1 MSGGFAAG
9 GAVRAVGGGFSG
21 GVVAGPGSPVSPYGG
36 FGGSARG
43 GMVGG
48 GVVGSGGGGVIA
60 GGGGTVVGP
69 NGNVAVHVQGGSA
82 GCAGACGGAEVMCC
96 ETDIAVKGTDWKYVP
111 GCGTYDRT
119 CNYEYVGAGG
129 NYIPQ
134 EVVTYYGWKVRRV
147 CFCVAPALLAV
158 LIILIILWPRP
169 PFVTTTTFFPPT
181 TREPFGRVGECKLW
195 GDPHV
200 LTFDGARPS
209 FYGTG
214 EFWLV
219 QSNRVK
225 IQGRFKGTKYTKGLS
240 ATNKVAIGGP
250 ITGGQVIEI
259 GTMQD
264 GPPTVDG
271 RPVLRVLGD
280 TEQISGGSLT
290 YTQSGRLPDEAASV
304 FQRHIV
310 HVNLQGQVKVTVYR
324 WTNYVDVRI
333 SMPRQPLGQD
343 GACGNFNGNPADDT
357 TAAIFRRIGIRV
369 KPGELLFSNTLPP
382 KVSQQMQDMIA
393 RACPQDLLATAKQT
407 CAARATGFDRAL
419 LDSCVYDECFGA
431 NEHALR
437 TAKMYR

>member
-1 MSGGFAAG
+1 MG
-9 GAVRAVGGGFSG
+9 
-21 GVVAGPGSPVSPYGG
+21 
-36 FGGSARG
+36 
-43 GMVGG
+43 
-48 GVVGSGGGGVIA
+48 
-60 GGGGTVVGP
+60 
-69 NGNVAVHVQGGSA
+69 
-82 GCAGACGGAEVMCC
+82 
-96 ETDIAVKGTDWKYVP
+96 
-111 GCGTYDRT
+111 
-119 CNYEYVGAGG
+119 
-129 NYIPQ
+129 
-134 EVVTYYGWKVRRV
+134 
-147 CFCVAPALLAV
+147 
-158 LIILIILWPRP
+158 
-169 PFVTTTTFFPPT
+169 
-181 TREPFGRVGECKLW
+181 
-195 GDPHV
+195 
-200 LTFDGARPS
+200 LT
-209 FYGTG
+209 
-214 EFWLV
+214 
-219 QSNRVK
+219 Q
-225 IQGRFKGTKYTKGLS
+225 
-240 ATNKVAIGGP
+240 NKVAIGGP

-259 GTMQD
+259 GTMED

-343 GACGNFNGNPADDT
+343 GVCGNFNGNPADDT

-369 KPGELLFSNTLPP
+369 KPNELLFSNTVPP
-382 KVSQQMQDMIA
+382 TVSQQMQDMIA